1 MTGVDM
7 KAKRTWMGG
16 GLLLCLAG
24 CQGASAPD
32 AEQSGAAL
40 PVAADTRPDAAAPAT
55 HYARATQ
62 ALAENRML
70 VPAGDNAVEHYLA
83 ARAEAAERV
92 RAQAALSELQPYVLI
107 AAEQAIARGDA
118 GEAQRLLGLIERIE
132 GRAPALPR
140 LGAGVAALLREQA
153 LQAAAADAAAA
164 LPAISP
170 TSSTLEASPAQ
181 TARAPAPAPA
191 VAAAPVVR
199 APDVAPSPAPL
210 PARQEEAPA
219 TSPSVVPSRVVQENR
234 APRLLQDA
242 QPRYP
247 LPALR
252 ARVEGQAEVAFT
264 IQPDGSV
271 RDVRLVSSTPAGMFD
286 APALAVAQRWRFE
299 ATGQAHA
306 SRRTVRFRLPA
317 AGASD
322 G

>member
-1 MTGVDM
+1 M

-32 AEQSGAAL
+32 AEQGGVAL
-40 PVAADTRPDAAAPAT
+40 PVAADIRPDAAAPAT

-118 GEAQRLLGLIERIE
+118 GEAQRLLGLIERID

-140 LGAGVAALLREQA
+140 LGAGVAALLREQV

-164 LPAISP
+164 QPAVSP

-181 TARAPAPAPA
+181 TARASAPAPV

-210 PARQEEAPA
+210 PARQEEVPA

-271 RDVRLVSSTPAGMFD
+271 RDVRLVSSTPEGMFD

-317 AGASD
+317 AGVGD

>member
-1 MTGVDM
+1 M
-7 KAKRTWMGG
+7 KAKRMWLGV

-24 CQGASAPD
+24 CQGASSPD
-32 AEQSGAAL
+32 AKQGGTAS
-40 PVAADTRPDAAAPAT
+40 PVAADIRLDEAVPAT
-55 HYARATQ
+55 PYARATQ

-70 VPAGDNAVEHYLA
+70 APAGDNAVEHYLA
-83 ARAEAAERV
+83 ARVEAGERT

-118 GEAQRLLGLIERIE
+118 GEAKRLQGLIERID
-132 GRAPALPR
+132 GQAPALPR
-140 LGAGVAALLREQA
+140 LKAGVAALLREQA
-153 LQAAAADAAAA
+153 LQAAAPDQEAVRPAASRMSSTGEA
-164 LPAISP
+164 LPAQAMRAP
-170 TSSTLEASPAQ
+170 VPASTLAA
-181 TARAPAPAPA
+181 APA
-191 VAAAPVVR
+191 V
-199 APDVAPSPAPL
+199 VAPPPAPL
-210 PARQEEAPA
+210 ATRQEEAPA
-219 TSPSVVPSRVVQENR
+219 TSPSVVPSRVVQEIR
-234 APRLLQDA
+234 TPRLLQDA

-306 SRRTVRFRLPA
+306 SRRTVRFQLPA
-317 AGASD
+317 PGSSD

>member
-1 MTGVDM
+1 M

-16 GLLLCLAG
+16 GLLLLCLAG

-32 AEQSGAAL
+32 AEQGGAAL
-40 PVAADTRPDAAAPAT
+40 PVAADIRPDAAAPAT

-107 AAEQAIARGDA
+107 AAEQAITRGDA
-118 GEAQRLLGLIERIE
+118 EEAQRLLGLIERID

-164 LPAISP
+164 QPAVSP
-170 TSSTLEASPAQ
+170 TSSTPEASPAQ

-191 VAAAPVVR
+191 VAAAAPVVR

-271 RDVRLVSSTPAGMFD
+271 RDVRLVSSTPEGMFD

-317 AGASD
+317 AGAGD

>member
-1 MTGVDM
+1 M
-7 KAKRTWMGG
+7 KAKRMWLGV

-24 CQGASAPD
+24 CQGASSPD
-32 AEQSGAAL
+32 AKQGGTAS
-40 PVAADTRPDAAAPAT
+40 PVAADIRLDEAVPAT
-55 HYARATQ
+55 PYARATH

-70 VPAGDNAVEHYLA
+70 APAGDNAVEHYLA
-83 ARAEAAERV
+83 ARVEAGERA

-118 GEAQRLLGLIERIE
+118 GEAKRLQGLIERID
-132 GRAPALPR
+132 GQAPALPR
-140 LGAGVAALLREQA
+140 LKAGVAALLREQA
-153 LQAAAADAAAA
+153 LQAAAPDQEAVRPAASGMSSTGEAQAMRAPVPASTLAAA
-164 LPAISP
+164 S
-170 TSSTLEASPAQ
+170 
-181 TARAPAPAPA
+181 A
-191 VAAAPVVR
+191 V
-199 APDVAPSPAPL
+199 VAPSPAPL

-219 TSPSVVPSRVVQENR
+219 TSPSVVPSRVVQEIR
-234 APRLLQDA
+234 TPRLLQDA

-306 SRRTVRFRLPA
+306 SRRTVRFQLPA
-317 AGASD
+317 QGPSD

>member
-1 MTGVDM
+1 M

-16 GLLLCLAG
+16 GLLLLCLAG

-32 AEQSGAAL
+32 AEQGGAAL
-40 PVAADTRPDAAAPAT
+40 PVAADIRPDAAAPAT

-83 ARAEAAERV
+83 ARTEAAERV

-107 AAEQAIARGDA
+107 AAEQAITRGDA
-118 GEAQRLLGLIERIE
+118 EEAQRLLGLIERID

-164 LPAISP
+164 QPAVSP
-170 TSSTLEASPAQ
+170 TSSTPEASPAQ

-191 VAAAPVVR
+191 VAAAAPVVR

-271 RDVRLVSSTPAGMFD
+271 RDVRLVSSTPEGMFD

-317 AGASD
+317 AGVGD

>member
-1 MTGVDM
+1 M
-7 KAKRTWMGG
+7 KAKRMGWG
-16 GLLLCLAG
+16 VGLLLCLAG
-24 CQGASAPD
+24 CQGASSPD
-32 AEQSGAAL
+32 AKQGGAAS
-40 PVAADTRPDAAAPAT
+40 PVAADIQLDEAVPAT
-55 HYARATQ
+55 PYARAAQ

-70 VPAGDNAVEHYLA
+70 APAGDNAIEHYLA
-83 ARAEAAERV
+83 ARAEAGERT

-118 GEAQRLLGLIERIE
+118 GEAKRLQGLIERID
-132 GRAPALPR
+132 GQAPALPR
-140 LGAGVAALLREQA
+140 LEASVAALLREQA
-153 LQAAAADAAAA
+153 LQAAAADAATAQPA
-164 LPAISP
+164 LSP

-181 TARAPAPAPA
+181 TARTPAPA

-199 APDVAPSPAPL
+199 APDIAPSPAPI

-219 TSPSVVPSRVVQENR
+219 ISPSVVPSRVVQESR
-234 APRLLQDA
+234 TPRLLQDA

-271 RDVRLVSSTPAGMFD
+271 RDVRLLSSTPAGMFD
-286 APALAVAQRWRFE
+286 APALAAAQRWRFE

-306 SRRTVRFRLPA
+306 SRRTVRFQLPA
-317 AGASD
+317 QGAS
-322 G
+322 GG

>member
-1 MTGVDM
+1 M
-7 KAKRTWMGG
+7 KAKRMGWG
-16 GLLLCLAG
+16 VGLLLCLAG
-24 CQGASAPD
+24 CQGAPSPD
-32 AEQSGAAL
+32 AKQGGTAS
-40 PVAADTRPDAAAPAT
+40 PVAADIRLDEAVPAT
-55 HYARATQ
+55 PYARAAQ

-70 VPAGDNAVEHYLA
+70 APAGDNAIEHYLA
-83 ARAEAAERV
+83 ARAEAGERT

-118 GEAQRLLGLIERIE
+118 GEAKRLQGLIERID
-132 GRAPALPR
+132 GQAPALPR
-140 LGAGVAALLREQA
+140 LEASVAALLREQA

-164 LPAISP
+164 QPALSP
-170 TSSTLEASPAQ
+170 TSSTLGASPAQ
-181 TARAPAPAPA
+181 TARPPAPA

-199 APDVAPSPAPL
+199 APDIVPSPAPI

-219 TSPSVVPSRVVQENR
+219 ISPPVVRSRVVQESR
-234 APRLLQDA
+234 TPRLLQDA

-271 RDVRLVSSTPAGMFD
+271 RDVRLLSSTPAGMFD

-306 SRRTVRFRLPA
+306 SRRTVRFQLPA
-317 AGASD
+317 QGSSD